1 MEAQEFNRI
10 YAEYKNKVTAYVY
23 NKVGDRSMVED
34 LVEDVFVKVYQHLD
48 SYDETKSSLSSWI
61 YTITSRTVTDYY
73 RSRRVHSEI
82 PDEDGA
88 EGMMPPSLI
97 DINELD
103 SDVIQSETLEQL
115 ATALEQLTERER
127 DLIIMHYYHDLTL
140 KEIAGKMRM
149 SYANAEIIHK
159 KALDKMRGM
168 ID

>member
-1 MEAQEFNRI
+1 
-10 YAEYKNKVTAYVY
+10 
-23 NKVGDRSMVED
+23 
-34 LVEDVFVKVYQHLD
+34 
-48 SYDETKSSLSSWI
+48 
-61 YTITSRTVTDYY
+61 
-73 RSRRVHSEI
+73 
-82 PDEDGA
+82 
-88 EGMMPPSLI
+88 MMPPSLI

-140 KEIAGKMRM
+140 KEIAVKMRM
-149 SYANAEIIHK
+149 SYANAKIIHK